1 MDRGEQR
8 KRSIY
13 LLPGTMCDGRLWS
26 RISGLLENQYNLQHI
41 AIEKCMGIDSIRS
54 KMAKEI
60 PEQADVL
67 GFSMGGYLAMEFALK
82 YPQRIRSLVL
92 VCVSDNELSEQE
104 FRLRESYTQW
114 LKHNEYGG
122 MSVQRMQKFIH
133 PDHYNDAEITETI
146 LAMDRELGKA
156 TLISQLQGTSHRH
169 SLADKLG
176 KCSFS
181 VQIVGAEQD
190 NFVSYERLQRMAHLM
205 PNSRLDM
212 VENSGHMLPL
222 EQPAKL
228 AGILNTFYDSFES
241 H

>member
-1 MDRGEQR
+1 MDKGKQR

-26 RISGLLENQYNLQHI
+26 RISGLLETQYNLQHI

-82 YPQRIRSLVL
+82 YPHRIRSLVL
-92 VCVSDNELSEQE
+92 VCTSDNDLGEQE
-104 FRLRESYTQW
+104 LALRKDYIQW
-114 LKHNEYGG
+114 LKHNEYRG
-122 MSVQRMQKFIH
+122 MSLQRMRKFIH
-133 PDHYNDAEITETI
+133 SGHYDDAEIANMI
-146 LAMDRELGKA
+146 LAMDRDLGKA
-156 TLISQLQGTSHRH
+156 TLISQLRETSHRYP
-169 SLADKLG
+169 LAG
-176 KCSFS
+176 KFRNCPFS

-190 NFVSYERLQRMAHLM
+190 NFVSHEHLQRMAAII

-228 AGILNTFYDSFES
+228 ARILNTFYDSFES